1 MKREN
6 IDAMAAALKQVAEKK
21 MDPVDKKDAM
31 GKFDNRKDKDIDND
45 GDTDKSDKYL
55 HKRRKAVTKAVTGG
69 KSQKEVETQ
78 VQEEAEELEELSKKT
93 LGSYAKKAHKDAANK
108 KNNATQAYRDAL
120 GSKKTTA
127 NDFDN
132 IDKVYHK
139 GQKRSRYVNKAI
151 DRLTKEETQPMTALE
166 RYKAKKIE
174 EAANATTGPEAM
186 KTVTGPAKTVQGS
199 KEVKQGMEKSSTKDT
214 SKLDKKTAPPA
225 QDANKAI
232 ASNQKEEDKSQKK
245 AVASQTDDVNK
256 KPAMKESTDI
266 NEDYQLLEQK
276 YVDRLLST
284 ATEIMNTAKILHSNH
299 TAAKAAMKRISAA
312 YAKNKQPSEAD
323 RKAANKGLYDC
334 KYVVRS
340 LEDALDSLIQ
350 KLPSDMNEGRAIQ
363 SGNTKSVA
371 AYEQVSRF
379 GKPVELETRKPT
391 SVRDALAMMESR
403 DAHTKG
409 ATPPQAY
416 DDNWSKG
423 AKDWA
428 DKHPTHEVPEA
439 DINKVVEKN
448 KQEVGLSLQR
458 TVNYR
463 HNDNKQG
470 DKKPVGN
477 DGK

>member
-21 MDPVDKKDAM
+21 MDPVDKKAAM
-31 GKFDNRKDKDIDND
+31 GKFDDRKDKDIDND

-69 KSQKEVETQ
+69 KGQKEVETQ

-93 LGSYAKKAHKDAANK
+93 LGSYVKKADDDHAAHAYDFAKGK
-108 KNNATQAYRDAL
+108 K
-120 GSKKTTA
+120 GSFKKA
-127 NDFDN
+127 
-132 IDKVYHK
+132 
-139 GQKRSRYVNKAI
+139 QKRRKGISKAV

-166 RYKAKKIE
+166 RYKAKKVE

-245 AVASQTDDVNK
+245 AAASQTDDVNK